1 MVVPETFPCAPLD
14 AVLTERACQNN
25 QLRALAEKQAGRITF
40 IAKCLTCPCP
50 IKKLEWADTPELP
63 PVHDYLGMPIR
74 AKGKKPGKRK
84 MRARIRKETNMAKAA
99 KAEEAPRVN
108 VESQPPENVRVAV
121 VVKPAPGPNVAL
133 EPVPKCKR
141 HPDRDAIVNG
151 RGISTGKC
159 RECIETDGKTGGDIR
174 KNPVAFMLR
183 YPRYKALLDDLQKAA
198 DENERTLEQE
208 VIFRLKKTL

>member
-1 MVVPETFPCAPLD
+1 VVVPETFPCAPLD

-25 QLRALAEKQAGRITF
+25 QLRAMAEKQAGRITF

-50 IKKLEWADTPELP
+50 IKKLERADEPELP
-63 PVHDYLGMPIR
+63 PVHDLLGLPLR
-74 AKGKKPGKRK
+74 AHAKKSGRK
-84 MRARIRKETNMAKAA
+84 MRARIRKETNMAKA
-99 KAEEAPRVN
+99 EAPRVK
-108 VESQPPENVRVAV
+108 VESPPPENVRVAV
-121 VVKPAPGPNVAL
+121 VVEPAPGPNVAL

-183 YPRYKALLDDLQKAA
+183 DPRHEALLNDLQEAA
-198 DENERTLEQE
+198 EANERTLEQE